1 VQALFSEKDEPVMGK
16 LHHQNSPKLDNN
28 DLGSRYA
35 SGSNRTMPLA
45 SSGNKIDK
53 QAYLNKAEPI
63 RTSGG
68 NNEALLKK
76 PMMQG
81 GVYDNNPMPF
91 STKVLS
97 DAQDNPFNKSS
108 SQASPLR
115 KAPRLS

>member
-1 VQALFSEKDEPVMGK
+1 
-16 LHHQNSPKLDNN
+16 
-28 DLGSRYA
+28 
-35 SGSNRTMPLA
+35 MPLA